1 MPRESPAAPGATRPR
16 TCPTST
22 SCSTPLGTSCSRPPG
37 RLYSRAMETT
47 AATTP
52 QARSSGPLTA
62 LLGGVVLVVAIVF
75 ISQASW
81 SNAWYSTFKAIHVI
95 AAVVWIGGGAL
106 LTILGLVAERRNE
119 PVELATI
126 ARQAA
131 TVGEKLFAPAGLVVV
146 AMGIAMMVN
155 TDWGW
160 GRFWVIA
167 GLVGYAIT
175 FVTGVGVLAPLAKK
189 VTALVEEKG
198 PADPQTQAQIRKILS
213 IALVDV
219 ALLLLVVVDMI
230 TKPSF

>member
-1 MPRESPAAPGATRPR
+1 
-16 TCPTST
+16 
-22 SCSTPLGTSCSRPPG
+22 
-37 RLYSRAMETT
+37 METT

-52 QARSSGPLTA
+52 QTRSSGPVTA

-81 SNAWYSTFKAIHVI
+81 SNAWYSAFKTVHVI

-106 LTILGLVAERRNE
+106 LTILGLLAERKDD
-119 PVELATI
+119 PVELATV

-155 TDWGW
+155 TNWGW

-175 FVTGVGVLAPLAKK
+175 FVLGIGVLSPLAKK
-189 VTALVEEKG
+189 VAALLDEKG
-198 PADPQTQAQIRKILS
+198 ANDPETTAQIKKILL
-213 IALVDV
+213 IARVDV
-219 ALLLLVVVDMI
+219 ALLLLVVVDMV
-230 TKPSF
+230 TKPMF

>member
-1 MPRESPAAPGATRPR
+1 
-16 TCPTST
+16 
-22 SCSTPLGTSCSRPPG
+22 
-37 RLYSRAMETT
+37 METT
-47 AATTP
+47 AATKP
-52 QARSSGPLTA
+52 QARSSGPVTA

-81 SNAWYSTFKAIHVI
+81 SNAWYSAFKTVHVI

-106 LTILGLVAERRNE
+106 LTILGLLAERKDD
-119 PVELATI
+119 PVELATV

-155 TDWGW
+155 TNWGW

-175 FVTGVGVLAPLAKK
+175 FVLGIGVLAPLAKK
-189 VTALVEEKG
+189 VAALLDEKG
-198 PADPQTQAQIRKILS
+198 ANDPETTAQIKKILL
-213 IALVDV
+213 IARIDV
-219 ALLLLVVVDMI
+219 ALLLLVVIDMV
-230 TKPSF
+230 TKPIF